1 MQLQS
6 AKKEM
11 KRAKTVAKQITCLLE
26 LKNLALSY
34 SKPLAL
40 MPPSADT
47 LATQQLASPGVG
59 SSSKQLSMMYVPMD
73 NAAYETEGIC
83 LTGPTQLSWISQLVQ
98 RPRNFVLHADGKHKL
113 HHGKWVL
120 MTVGTH
126 YLRYDV
132 QNQALCTTFAPLLYL
147 ICKQVETGSA
157 TTDGSANMLIDGLS
171 QLAINQCGGELV
183 PGATISDHCA
193 AYRNAFLKAFPEA
206 PFLQCWPHIARKFR
220 EGEYVK
226 KTWEHFEEATGHLL
240 SIHLAMS
247 SLMQQLIIK
256 SVGKRWEEHQGKPMI
271 PKFWNSNCVS
281 PWDNWSM
288 GIADCPLCTPS

>member
-1 MQLQS
+1 
-6 AKKEM
+6 
-11 KRAKTVAKQITCLLE
+11 
-26 LKNLALSY
+26 
-34 SKPLAL
+34 

-132 QNQALCTTFAPLLYL
+132 QNQALCTTFAPLPTAPRPSPPCCLRWRQCRPGRQQPASN
-147 ICKQVETGSA
+147 ISRAA
-157 TTDGSANMLIDGLS
+157 TIPYPPLS
-171 QLAINQCGGELV
+171 QIQRRARGSVKSGRVLA
-183 PGATISDHCA
+183 
-193 AYRNAFLKAFPEA
+193 
-206 PFLQCWPHIARKFR
+206 
-220 EGEYVK
+220 
-226 KTWEHFEEATGHLL
+226 
-240 SIHLAMS
+240 
-247 SLMQQLIIK
+247 
-256 SVGKRWEEHQGKPMI
+256 
-271 PKFWNSNCVS
+271 
-281 PWDNWSM
+281 
-288 GIADCPLCTPS
+288 